1 MTLNKLMTTKY
12 IDTKICFAS
21 WFLELSTINV
31 TKNMIKENTQDR
43 TYQHQYIHKHQLYLE
58 DMHQHHHVQHA
69 FHFIPNERQNPHES
83 MV

>member
-1 MTLNKLMTTKY
+1 MTLNKLITTKY

-21 WFLELSTINV
+21 WFLELPTINV

-58 DMHQHHHVQHA
+58 DMHQHHHVQQS